1 VRSRGKASRS
11 LDRGKERLCVFNEMI
26 CRKDEQQRVF
36 AQCHCLHR
44 RQRDSWRR
52 VAPVRFEQQACLDFD
67 LTQLL
72 GDDKPM
78 IFAAHNYRL
87 ANLFEAFEALER
99 VLKER
104 AVYARYLNI
113 LFWQQCSRDWPQT
126 RTHTARNHYR
136 D

>member
-1 VRSRGKASRS
+1 
-11 LDRGKERLCVFNEMI
+11 MI

-36 AQCHCLHR
+36 AQYHCLHR

-52 VAPVRFEQQACLDFD
+52 VAPVRFEQQACLNFD

-72 GDDKPM
+72 GDDEPM

-87 ANLFEAFEALER
+87 TYLFEAFQALER

-104 AVYARYLNI
+104 AMHARYLNI
-113 LFWQQCSRDWPQT
+113 LLWQQRSRDRPQT
-126 RTHTARNHYR
+126 RAHTAGNHYR